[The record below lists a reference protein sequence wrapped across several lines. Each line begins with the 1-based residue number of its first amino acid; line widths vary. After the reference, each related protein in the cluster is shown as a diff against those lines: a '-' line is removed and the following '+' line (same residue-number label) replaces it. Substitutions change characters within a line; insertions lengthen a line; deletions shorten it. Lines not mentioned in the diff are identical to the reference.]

1 MLKTYRII
9 PLVFILFLF
18 GFTLITVAPVL
29 AEDSPEFVACQKI
42 KNSGFQPMKLMIEKI
57 KCFRNLAR
65 ALAAG
70 GAVAQANGA
79 DSPEQVSTSPS
90 GGEVAELNAKIA
102 ELEAENA
109 RLLAMQNAPSAPSG
123 GEVAE
128 LNARIVE
135 SQSQVAT
142 LTTTNAQLQE
152 YLRVA
157 QEALVPLSASF
168 RDLDAHVVTLT
179 TANVQLQEQLTA
191 ANAALEPLNAKVTEL
206 ETQVSAASAALDQAN
221 ENIAKLNNY
230 VETTASTYK
239 AREALLSD
247 QCRTLTASA
256 KGWSDLIQR
265 QADKLQIHEQ
275 GVAHMA
281 ILLDKMISHHAY
293 HKRKSHKSSRSA
305 LVIHESMRYELS
317 CMSSH
322 VDDVAFCAR
331 ISAMPPGKR
340 ESGSVYLHKFE

>member
-1 MLKTYRII
+1 MLKTYRMI

-18 GFTLITVAPVL
+18 GFTLITVSPVI
-29 AEDSPEFVACQKI
+29 AEDSPEFVACQQI
-42 KNSGFQPMKLMIEKI
+42 KPRDIQTLKNKKD
-57 KCFRNLAR
+57 CFRDLAR
-65 ALAAG
+65 ALVTG

-90 GGEVAELNAKIA
+90 GGEVAELNAGIA
-102 ELEAENA
+102 ELE
-109 RLLAMQNAPSAPSG
+109 PH
-123 GEVAE
+123 
-128 LNARIVE
+128 
-135 SQSQVAT
+135 VAT

-152 YLRVA
+152 QLM
-157 QEALVPLSASF
+157 SASAALEPLNAKVAELET
-168 RDLDAHVVTLT
+168 RVS
-179 TANVQLQEQLTA
+179 A
-191 ANAALEPLNAKVTEL
+191 ANAAQEPLNAKVTEL

-239 AREALLSD
+239 AREASITE
-247 QCRTLTASA
+247 QYMTLTASA
-256 KGWSDLIQR
+256 KGWSDLIQG

>member
-1 MLKTYRII
+1 
-9 PLVFILFLF
+9 
-18 GFTLITVAPVL
+18 
-29 AEDSPEFVACQKI
+29 
-42 KNSGFQPMKLMIEKI
+42 
-57 KCFRNLAR
+57 
-65 ALAAG
+65 
-70 GAVAQANGA
+70 
-79 DSPEQVSTSPS
+79 
-90 GGEVAELNAKIA
+90 
-102 ELEAENA
+102 
-109 RLLAMQNAPSAPSG
+109 
-123 GEVAE
+123 
-128 LNARIVE
+128 
-135 SQSQVAT
+135 
-142 LTTTNAQLQE
+142 
-152 YLRVA
+152 
-157 QEALVPLSASF
+157 
-168 RDLDAHVVTLT
+168 VVTLT

>member
-1 MLKTYRII
+1 
-9 PLVFILFLF
+9 
-18 GFTLITVAPVL
+18 
-29 AEDSPEFVACQKI
+29 
-42 KNSGFQPMKLMIEKI
+42 
-57 KCFRNLAR
+57 
-65 ALAAG
+65 
-70 GAVAQANGA
+70 
-79 DSPEQVSTSPS
+79 VS
-90 GGEVAELNAKIA
+90 
-102 ELEAENA
+102 
-109 RLLAMQNAPSAPSG
+109 
-123 GEVAE
+123 
-128 LNARIVE
+128 
-135 SQSQVAT
+135 
-142 LTTTNAQLQE
+142 
-152 YLRVA
+152 
-157 QEALVPLSASF
+157 
-168 RDLDAHVVTLT
+168 
-179 TANVQLQEQLTA
+179 A
-191 ANAALEPLNAKVTEL
+191 ANAAQEPLNAKVTEL

-239 AREALLSD
+239 AREASITE
-247 QCRTLTASA
+247 QYMTLTASA
-256 KGWSDLIQR
+256 KGWSDLIQG

>member
-1 MLKTYRII
+1 MLKTYRMI

-18 GFTLITVAPVL
+18 GFTLITVSPVI
-29 AEDSPEFVACQKI
+29 AEDSPEFVACQQI
-42 KNSGFQPMKLMIEKI
+42 KPRDIQTLKNKKD
-57 KCFRNLAR
+57 CFRDLAR
-65 ALAAG
+65 ALVTG

-90 GGEVAELNAKIA
+90 GGEVAELNARIA
-102 ELEAENA
+102 ESE
-109 RLLAMQNAPSAPSG
+109 
-123 GEVAE
+123 
-128 LNARIVE
+128 
-135 SQSQVAT
+135 SQVAT

-152 YLRVA
+152 QLM
-157 QEALVPLSASF
+157 SASAALEPLNAKVAELET
-168 RDLDAHVVTLT
+168 RVS
-179 TANVQLQEQLTA
+179 A
-191 ANAALEPLNAKVTEL
+191 ANAAQEPLNAKVTEL

-239 AREALLSD
+239 AREASITE
-247 QCRTLTASA
+247 QYMTLNDNATM
-256 KGWSDLIQR
+256 LVETNHNL
-265 QADKLQIHEQ
+265 ADKLQIHEQ